1 MKRKDLSAFRPFVV
15 MLLSA
20 IVTVVAILLLYYY
33 DNQYTLKSKQPYKGK
48 LELTKEELDEQPL
61 CSLINGWEFYPGLL
75 LEPEDFENGAVTEKP
90 VIMSLGWFRQRE
102 GEETTRWTNGT
113 FRLRIILPDDGE
125 VYGVKIPESTAE
137 GCVYMDG
144 HMVLNMGKNWNNQST
159 FLSVSSR
166 RHLQILIQVA
176 DSGPVRN
183 RLFPTILF
191 GRFESVRKV
200 HDYQLLLRTV
210 ILVLTA
216 GAMGLSLHLALKIK
230 WWRGYL
236 FSLFCLSFL
245 GYAVWLLVQTETTL
259 TIQPWFTIR
268 IFSFHIMLWLAVIL
282 ENDLYRIKGG
292 KVSAVLG
299 TFSIL
304 SLIYGC
310 YVQYVPAFVSDIYF
324 YISEWYKYAVAFY
337 LILVADVAV
346 VERMERSQLLLAMG
360 TSFAAILFMEQLLT
374 YYEPIIGGTF
384 LVGGCMVLF
393 TGMFCILWN
402 DMVDAFRARTVFVY
416 ETESMSKQMSMQ
428 RDNYQQLNARIE
440 ETRRLRHDMRHHLN
454 LLYALAEKGDMGQI
468 REYLMQLL
476 PTIEM
481 KEKLAYTKNH
491 ALDAI
496 LCHYAARAR
505 QEEIEFK
512 CRVSLPEKTVL
523 PDDEL
528 CVMFGNLLENAV
540 EACSRQKEGKRFID
554 LCCLQDETKFSVVVD
569 NSYEGKVRYREG
581 YFHSSKRD
589 GVGIGVES
597 VKEIVRRHGGM
608 ASFEPEEGI
617 FRVSILLTFRLRS
630 DK

>member
-1 MKRKDLSAFRPFVV
+1 MKKKDLSAFRPFVV
-15 MLLSA
+15 MLVSA
-20 IVTVVAILLLYYY
+20 MVTVVVILMLYYY
-33 DNQYTLKSKQPYKGK
+33 DNQYTLKSKQPYKGR
-48 LELTKEELDEQPL
+48 LELTKDELDKQPL
-61 CSLINGWEFYPGLL
+61 CSLINGWEFYPEQL
-75 LEPEDFENGAVTEKP
+75 LEPGDFENGAVAETP
-90 VIMSLGWFRQRE
+90 VFLSLGRFRQRE

-113 FRLRIILPDDGE
+113 FRLRIALPDDGE
-125 VYGVKIPESTAE
+125 AYGVKIPESTAE
-137 GCVYMDG
+137 GRVYIDG
-144 HMVLNMGKNWNNQST
+144 NMVLNMGKNRNNQST
-159 FLSVSSR
+159 FLSVSGR

-176 DSGPVRN
+176 DPGPVRN

-191 GRFESVRKV
+191 GRFEPVRKV

-236 FSLFCLSFL
+236 FSLFCLAFL
-245 GYAVWLLVQTETTL
+245 GYAVWLLVQTETAL

-292 KVSAVLG
+292 KVSAILG

-310 YVQYVPAFVSDIYF
+310 YVQYAPSFVSDIYF

-337 LILVADVAV
+337 LILVADMAV
-346 VERMERSQLLLAMG
+346 VERMERSQMLLAMG

-374 YYEPIIGGTF
+374 YYEPLIGGTF

-416 ETESMSKQMSMQ
+416 ETGRMAKQLSMQ
-428 RDNYQQLNARIE
+428 RDHYQQLNARIE
-440 ETRRLRHDMRHHLN
+440 ETRRLRHDMRHHMN

-476 PTIEM
+476 PVMEM
-481 KEKLAYTKNH
+481 KEKLAYTKNY

-496 LCHYAARAR
+496 FCHYAARAR
-505 QEEIEFK
+505 QENIEFEFK
-512 CRVSLPEKTVL
+512 VSLPEETAL

-540 EACSRQKEGKRFID
+540 EACSRQKGGKRFIE
-554 LCCLQDETKFSVVVD
+554 LSCLQDETKFSVVAD

-581 YFHSSKRD
+581 YFHSSKKD

-617 FRVSILLTFRLRS
+617 FRVSILLPLRS
-630 DK
+630 HGNK